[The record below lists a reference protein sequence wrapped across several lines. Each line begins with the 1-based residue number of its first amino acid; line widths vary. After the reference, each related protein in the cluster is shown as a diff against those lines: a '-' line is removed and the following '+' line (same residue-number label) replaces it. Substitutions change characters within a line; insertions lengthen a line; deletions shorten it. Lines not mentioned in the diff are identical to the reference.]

1 MTALNSAPDAG
12 TSAYLARPRQ
22 RPRGRRCRFQARD
35 ASDAEIALYG
45 RLTRLGTPSAVRKAG
60 RIGRSRRTQGRCGV
74 GLSHR
79 RSQLIFKG
87 ITHLGVGR
95 FYNFDIG
102 GIVLTIV
109 SRMNG
114 RINPVGT
121 EIVCVV
127 HWARCVVWC
136 RPCLNRDGTVSA
148 EGAQSLS
155 HKVEDKVMF
164 GEVIVGVLWAFLLI
178 GVPLTIGV
186 LTDSLNT
193 YIVI

>member
-1 MTALNSAPDAG
+1 M
-12 TSAYLARPRQ
+12 
-22 RPRGRRCRFQARD
+22 
-35 ASDAEIALYG
+35 
-45 RLTRLGTPSAVRKAG
+45 
-60 RIGRSRRTQGRCGV
+60 
-74 GLSHR
+74 
-79 RSQLIFKG
+79 G

-95 FYNFDIG
+95 FYNSGFGPIPLTTVIG
-102 GIVLTIV
+102 LIARV
-109 SRMNG
+109 
-114 RINPVGT
+114 NPVGT